1 MKPRTAKKTPFGI
14 KFPSFNKW
22 ETNACIEL
30 LKTCR
35 DKKCARKKN
44 NCSIKNVERI

>member
-1 MKPRTAKKTPFGI
+1 MKPRTAKKTPPFGI

-35 DKKCARKKN
+35 DKKCARKK
-44 NCSIKNVERI
+44 ITVP